1 MMEYSKKVL
10 EYFRNP
16 KNMGRLKD
24 ADAIG
29 KAGNPTCG
37 DVMEIYIKVEDNKI
51 VDISFQTLGC
61 AVAIAMSSILTEMV
75 KGKTLEQAE
84 KITSK
89 EIVEKLGGV
98 PPPKFHCSILA
109 KEALK
114 KAIENY
120 KKKIKK

>member
-1 MMEYSKKVL
+1 MKYSKKIL

-16 KNMGRLKD
+16 KNMGKLKD
-24 ADAIG
+24 ANAVG
-29 KAGNPTCG
+29 KAGNPICG
-37 DVMEIYIKVEDNKI
+37 DVMEIYIKVKDNKI
-51 VDISFQTLGC
+51 IDISFQTLGC
-61 AVAIAMSSILTEMV
+61 AVAIAMSSMLTEMV
-75 KGKTLEQAE
+75 KGKTLEEAK

-98 PPPKFHCSILA
+98 PPKKFHCSILA